1 MILTAHQP
9 TYLPWLGL
17 FNKIFYSDKYVYFD
31 NVQYLPKEWMN
42 RNLIK
47 TSDGKAI
54 YLTVPVI
61 KKNFLNMKSNQI
73 LINNSLP
80 WKRKHLKSIEMNYK
94 NTKYFENYIDIFR
107 EIYIKDWV
115 YLSDLN
121 LYILKTFLK
130 ILKINKDIITLS
142 ELNLEGKK
150 SELIINMCKKLN
162 ANIFIFGQQGIN
174 YADIE
179 KFKKNNINIVFQ
191 NYKHPTYQQTG
202 KKFKSHLSV
211 IDLIFNCGENS
222 SDIINGYENRIT
234 IQS

>member
-47 TSDGKAI
+47 TSDGKTI

-80 WKRKHLKSIEMNYK
+80 WKRKHLKSIEINYK
-94 NTKYFENYIDIFR
+94 STKYFENYIDLFR
-107 EIYIKDWV
+107 EIYIQDWV

-121 LYILKTFLK
+121 LHILKTFLK
-130 ILKINKDIITLS
+130 ILKIDKEIITLS

-162 ANIFIFGQQGIN
+162 AQIFIFGEQGTN
-174 YADIE
+174 YADAN
-179 KFKKNNINIVFQ
+179 KFEKNNINIVFQ
-191 NYKHPTYQQTG
+191 KYKHPIYQQTG
-202 KKFKSHLSV
+202 KKFISHLSV
-211 IDLIFNCGENS
+211 LDLIFNCGENS
-222 SDIINGYENRIT
+222 SDIINDYNNKI
-234 IQS
+234 I